1 MNTMAITG
9 TTQLLGVIGD
19 PVKHSLSP
27 VMHNAALAELGAD
40 YVYVAFP
47 IRSEDLERAIAG
59 FSAIGVRGFNVTIPH
74 KQTIMPLLQEVTTDA
89 QAVGAVNT
97 VWRTRQGW
105 AGSNTDVAGFM
116 APLKDSGE
124 WTEKT
129 AVVLGNGG
137 AARAVVAGCTQL
149 GFSKILIFGRNPQKL
164 DAFVD
169 SWQDS
174 ALKPPLSV
182 HPLDDIADS
191 IPTADLIVNTTP
203 VGMPAAAAESP
214 LEAEVLAGAKSSAVA
229 YDLIYTP
236 RPTCFLQLA
245 AQRGL
250 TIIDGAEML
259 VQQGAAAL
267 EIWLNRSV
275 PVDTMRR
282 ALLAKLEA

>member
-105 AGSNTDVAGFM
+105 AGSNTD
-116 APLKDSGE
+116 
-124 WTEKT
+124 
-129 AVVLGNGG
+129 
-137 AARAVVAGCTQL
+137 
-149 GFSKILIFGRNPQKL
+149 
-164 DAFVD
+164 
-169 SWQDS
+169 
-174 ALKPPLSV
+174 
-182 HPLDDIADS
+182 
-191 IPTADLIVNTTP
+191 TP
-203 VGMPAAAAESP
+203 M
-214 LEAEVLAGAKSSAVA
+214 
-229 YDLIYTP
+229 
-236 RPTCFLQLA
+236 
-245 AQRGL
+245 
-250 TIIDGAEML
+250 
-259 VQQGAAAL
+259 
-267 EIWLNRSV
+267 
-275 PVDTMRR
+275 
-282 ALLAKLEA
+282 